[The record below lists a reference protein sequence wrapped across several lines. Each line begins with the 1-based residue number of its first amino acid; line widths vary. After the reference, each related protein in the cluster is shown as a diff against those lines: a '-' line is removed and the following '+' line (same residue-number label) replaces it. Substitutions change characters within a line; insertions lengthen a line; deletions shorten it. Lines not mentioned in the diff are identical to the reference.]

1 MTLSRHLRAAP
12 PAEGSAAVTIMERI
26 FVSLGSNIEPEENLR
41 RGLELLGETVEV
53 LRISTVYRSAA
64 WGRPEQE
71 PFLNAVAEIQ
81 TPLPPVELRGKLR
94 EIEARLG
101 RQRTAD
107 KFAPR
112 TLDIDLIVYGRRQ
125 ETQGE
130 LWLPDPEIAERPFLV
145 VPLAELDPELRLP
158 GRTETVAEMATWLTG
173 AGLTALA
180 EYTAELRKV
189 LNGSREG

>member
-1 MTLSRHLRAAP
+1 MT
-12 PAEGSAAVTIMERI
+12 ERI
-26 FVSLGSNIEPEENLR
+26 FVSLGSNIAPEENLR
-41 RGLELLGETVEV
+41 RGVKLLGEVVEV
-53 LRISTVYRSAA
+53 QRISTVYRSAA

-71 PFLNAVAEIQ
+71 PFMNAIAEIS

-101 RQRTAD
+101 RERTAD

-112 TLDIDLIVYGRRQ
+112 TLDIDLILYGERQ
-125 ETQGE
+125 ESE
-130 LWLPDPEIAERPFLV
+130 AESCLPDPEIAERPFLV
-145 VPLAELDPELRLP
+145 VPLAELAPDLRLP
-158 GRTETVAEMATWLTG
+158 GRTETVAEMATWLTD